1 VNGAATTAEWL
12 ACGGIGTGIGTVV
25 LWGLKC
31 ALDLDAD
38 LLPDVRAHRLPPIPA
53 PPALPARAPQRRPRH
68 AAPLLAV
75 ETQPIHCVQTDRAR
89 HAKKAA

>member
-1 VNGAATTAEWL
+1 VNGPATTAEWL
-12 ACGGIGTGIGTVV
+12 ACGGFGTGVGAAL

-38 LLPDVRAHRLPPIPA
+38 LLPDVQAHRFPSIPA
-53 PPALPARAPQRRPRH
+53 PPALPAHAPQRRPRH
-68 AAPLLAV
+68 AAPLIAV
-75 ETQPIHCVQTDRAR
+75 ETQPIRCMQPDRAR

>member
-12 ACGGIGTGIGTVV
+12 ACGGFGTGVGTVV

-31 ALDLDAD
+31 ALDLDAG
-38 LLPDVRAHRLPPIPA
+38 LLPDVQAHRYPPIPT

-75 ETQPIHCVQTDRAR
+75 ETQPIRRVPPHHAR

>member
-1 VNGAATTAEWL
+1 MNGAATTAEWL
-12 ACGGIGTGIGTVV
+12 ACGGIGTGLGAAV

-38 LLPDVRAHRLPPIPA
+38 LLPGVQAHRYPPIPA

-68 AAPLLAV
+68 AAPPPLA
-75 ETQPIHCVQTDRAR
+75 ETQPIRLVPPHHAR

>member
-12 ACGGIGTGIGTVV
+12 ACGGIGTGVGTAV

-31 ALDLDAD
+31 ALDAD
-38 LLPDVRAHRLPPIPA
+38 LLPDVQAHRFPPIA
-53 PPALPARAPQRRPRH
+53 TPPALPARAPQRRPRH
-68 AAPLLAV
+68 AAPPAV
-75 ETQPIHCVQTDRAR
+75 AETKPIRLVPPHHAR

>member
-1 VNGAATTAEWL
+1 MNGAATTAEWL
-12 ACGGIGTGIGTVV
+12 ACSGIGTGVGTVV
-25 LWGLKC
+25 LGLLKLG
-31 ALDLDAD
+31 LDTDSNAAAD
-38 LLPDVRAHRLPPIPA
+38 SVHHYPPVPA

-75 ETQPIHCVQTDRAR
+75 ETQPINCVQTDRAR